1 MEAPDG
7 TAALNSYPSEV
18 IMSASMVGLP
28 LLSRISLALISYMVV
43 ANDLVDG
50 CTALLNKIFDELS
63 IYIFNE
69 LLNYKENTLQFVI

>member
-1 MEAPDG
+1 
-7 TAALNSYPSEV
+7 
-18 IMSASMVGLP
+18 MSASMVGLP

-50 CTALLNKIFDELS
+50 YTALLNKIFDELS

>member
-1 MEAPDG
+1 
-7 TAALNSYPSEV
+7 
-18 IMSASMVGLP
+18 MVGLP

-50 CTALLNKIFDELS
+50 YTALLNKIFDELS